1 MSVSSESDLATSHRI
16 AAALK
21 DDILA
26 GKYPP
31 GVRLRQEEFAEQFG
45 ASRSPVR
52 EALRMLEA
60 DGLVKLVAHTGA
72 WIAQLSLA
80 ECEEMYQIRER
91 IEPLLLRLS
100 IPHLSKAKVDQLVD
114 LANRMEKNKEVE
126 VFLKLDREFHLLS
139 YVGAETLLLGEMVS
153 RLWNTTQH
161 YRRAYTRLLASDGFK
176 PAHYEH
182 HLLLSA
188 IINNDVEDAERI
200 LFGHIRRTRL
210 ELAQHPDVFPAHT
223 GKEGH

>member
-1 MSVSSESDLATSHRI
+1 MSVSVDGDLAMSHRI
-16 AAALK
+16 AASVK
-21 DDILA
+21 DEILA

-31 GVRLRQEEFAEQFG
+31 GNRIRQEDIAEQFS

-60 DGLVKLVAHTGA
+60 DGLVRLVAHTGA

-91 IEPLLLRLS
+91 IEPLMLRLS
-100 IPHLSKAKVDQLVD
+100 IPHLPKEKMDELAQLAVE
-114 LANRMEKNKEVE
+114 MEKSSDTE

-139 YVGAETLLLGEMVS
+139 YAGAQTAHLGEMVQ

-161 YRRAYTRLLASDGFK
+161 YRRAYSQLLAADGFK
-176 PAHYEH
+176 SAHYEH
-182 HLLLSA
+182 HLLLGA
-188 IINNDVEDAERI
+188 IVKMDLDDAERI

-210 ELAQHPDVFPAHT
+210 ELAQHPGVFS
-223 GKEGH
+223 GEVF

>member
-1 MSVSSESDLATSHRI
+1 MLSIKNESDLALSQQI
-16 AAALK
+16 ANTLK
-21 DDILA
+21 EEILS

-31 GVRLRQEEFAEQFG
+31 GVRIRQESIAEQFG

-60 DGLVKLVAHTGA
+60 DGLINLVAHTGA
-72 WIAQLSLA
+72 WISHLSLT
-80 ECEEMYQIRER
+80 ECEEMYQLRER

-100 IPHLSKAKVDQLVD
+100 IPHLTSSVIEELQELITQ
-114 LANRMEKNKEVE
+114 MESTTDVE
-126 VFLKLDREFHLLS
+126 SFLKLDRQFHLLTYS
-139 YVGAETLLLGEMVS
+139 RAETVLVGGMVN

-161 YRRAYTRLLASDGFK
+161 YRRAYSQMMAATSFK

-182 HLLLSA
+182 HLLLAA
-188 IINNDVEDAERI
+188 IINHDADDAERI

-210 ELAQHPDVFPAHT
+210 ELAQHPDVFNS
-223 GKEGH
+223 